1 MECLILLPKDS
12 EKYRNI
18 RLESLLEFPDSFSST
33 FERESTRGKLFFQKN
48 IEDKSENN
56 FVVGCFE
63 KGSLIGICSFHI
75 LPETTDI
82 GELVQ
87 LYVKKEYQRKGIARQ
102 LIRKVIEKAF
112 LLDKVK
118 NIQLGVLTEN
128 ISVIKLYED
137 LGFKEYDFQKDVI
150 MKNNKY
156 LDLVLMEFKK

>member
-18 RLESLLEFPDSFSST
+18 RLESLLVFPDSFSST

-63 KGSLIGICSFHI
+63 KGNLIGICSFYI

-87 LYVKKEYQRKGIARQ
+87 LYVKKEYQRQGIARQ

>member
-1 MECLILLPKDS
+1 MEYLILLPKYS

-18 RLESLLEFPDSFSST
+18 RLESLLLSPDSFGST
-33 FERESTRGKLFFQKN
+33 FEIENAREKLSFQKN
-48 IEDKSENN
+48 IEDKAEDK

-63 KGSLIGICSFHI
+63 EKHLVGICGFYI
-75 LPETTDI
+75 LPEATNI
-82 GELVQ
+82 GGLVQ
-87 LYVKKEYQRKGIARQ
+87 LYVKEEFRRKGIAKQ
-102 LIRKVIEKAF
+102 LMIKVIEKAF
-112 LLDKVK
+112 SLDKVK
-118 NIQLGVLTEN
+118 KIQLGVLTEN